1 MGSKI
6 WKSGDFCVASGVG
19 RPDYCGVK
27 RNKVGHTATDAKG
40 SMSHNSVAVKATI
53 LIAAGQRGVNLRALL
68 TICMLTFGLLAPAVK
83 AQEKLP
89 LKLIVTTPLPGFTG
103 DLDHFGVDLRGGR
116 LFLASEVQKT
126 VEVFDLY
133 TGKRTHS
140 IKGFGQPLT
149 MAYLAD
155 SDRLIVTD
163 GGDTDAV
170 HLVDCKEYKII
181 NTLKLGPGVDH
192 GVYNPVDKNFYVEN
206 GGGPES
212 KTHVLSIIDT
222 NSFKTVGE
230 VAGLPGNSNEG
241 MVIDHAGKKLYV
253 NLTGSDEIGVID
265 LTSRQLVARW
275 PLPDAHVAH
284 AIALD
289 EPNHRLFTAARKP
302 AEFIVFNIDT
312 GKVVSTLPCVGVN
325 SDMSLD
331 VAHKRIYVT
340 GTETATVIEQR
351 DADHYEHIAEVATAY
366 RAKSS
371 IFVPQLKRLY
381 IADSGKGKPDAKL
394 ALQIFEVQ

>member
-1 MGSKI
+1 M
-6 WKSGDFCVASGVG
+6 
-19 RPDYCGVK
+19 
-27 RNKVGHTATDAKG
+27 
-40 SMSHNSVAVKATI
+40 M
-53 LIAAGQRGVNLRALL
+53 
-68 TICMLTFGLLAPAVK
+68 TFGLFAPAAK

-89 LKLIVTTPLPGFTG
+89 LKLIATTPLPGFTG
-103 DLDHFGVDLRGGR
+103 DLDHFGLDLKGNR
-116 LFLASEVQKT
+116 LFLASEDQKS
-126 VEVFDLY
+126 VEVFDLR

-140 IKGFGQPLT
+140 IKRFGQPLT

-170 HLVDCKEYKII
+170 ELVDCKEYKII

-206 GGGPES
+206 GGGRDS
-212 KTHVLSIIDT
+212 KTHVLTIIDT
-222 NSFKTVGE
+222 NSFKSVGE
-230 VAGLPGNSNEG
+230 VTGLPGNSNEG
-241 MVIDHAGKKLYV
+241 MIIDHAGKKLYV
-253 NLTGSDEIGVID
+253 NLTGSDEVGVID
-265 LTSRQLVARW
+265 LATRQIVARW

-289 EPNHRLFTAARKP
+289 EPHHRLFIATRKP
-302 AEFIVFNIDT
+302 ALFIVFDIDT
-312 GKVVSTLPCVGVN
+312 GKVVSSLTCVGVN

-331 VAHKRIYVT
+331 VARKRIYVT
-340 GTETATVIEQR
+340 GSESASVFEQR
-351 DADHYEHIAEVATAY
+351 DADHYEHIAEVPTAY

-371 IFVPQLKRLY
+371 IFVPELKRLY
-381 IADSGKGKPDAKL
+381 VADSGKGKPDAKL